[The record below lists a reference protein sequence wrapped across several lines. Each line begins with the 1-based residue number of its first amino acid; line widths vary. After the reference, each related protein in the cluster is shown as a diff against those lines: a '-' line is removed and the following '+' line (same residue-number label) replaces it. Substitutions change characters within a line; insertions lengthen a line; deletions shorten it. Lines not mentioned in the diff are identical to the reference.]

1 MPSVHLLGALC
12 VFIVLLIAI
21 LLRVLC
27 RPGNGDDYWK
37 VRSGI
42 DVRMQIAS
50 ASLFPK
56 VTLPVAC
63 STRRSHEIDFLV
75 DTGAQHTMLPAWYVS
90 QYDLLQVPPEQCDP
104 PSQRPPDVSIAGG
117 DSISQFGWGGLKIL
131 VGEEL
136 LAVPCIFLG
145 PSSVAEARQLPAK
158 KRKGLE
164 RSCAL
169 GRVGVLH
176 KYTVIV
182 NANRG
187 MLRRSEVA
195 DWLQTFKQQM
205 RRLARDE

>member
-1 MPSVHLLGALC
+1 MPSVLVLGAVSL
-12 VFIVLLIAI
+12 VVVSLIAF
-21 LLRVLC
+21 LLRVLR
-27 RPGNGDDYWK
+27 RPTDSAGSWE

-42 DVRMQIAS
+42 DVRIQIDS
-50 ASLFPK
+50 KSLFPK
-56 VTLPVAC
+56 VTLPVAR
-63 STRRSHEIDFLV
+63 TTGRSREIDFLV

-90 QYDLLQVPPEQCDP
+90 EFGLTQLSPEQCDP
-104 PSQRPPDVSIAGG
+104 PSSRPTDVSVAGG

-145 PSSVAEARQLPAK
+145 PSSAAEAKKLPVK

-164 RSCAL
+164 GSCAL

-195 DWLQTFKQQM
+195 DWLQAFKQQM